1 MWRDA
6 GPAAGPRRLP
16 TGTSRTGCEL
26 RTRSPVRG
34 GWAGHAAR
42 VRTMSTPRRIL
53 HVRNGR
59 TRSFELHVGLHR
71 ASLLVRRDLTGTAEL
86 LPYPARNI
94 GSRWNEPFRE
104 GVPDR
109 LPARHGRHRILPDS
123 RPLEPYPRVRIC
135 AVTDAEGAAQT
146 GIATSSTKTSS
157 DIAWSMSTRGN
168 RSGCATMADP
178 GARASR
184 PQWTG
189 GPGTPTSRTSPSRR
203 RTAHLR
209 WVGPRG
215 SAPRDA

>member
-1 MWRDA
+1 MWSDA

-16 TGTSRTGCEL
+16 IGPSGTGCDL

-71 ASLLVRRDLTGTAEL
+71 ASLLVRRDTTGTAEL

-104 GVPDR
+104 GVPER

-123 RPLEPYPRVRIC
+123 RPLEPVSPSANLCRHGCR
-135 AVTDAEGAAQT
+135 
-146 GIATSSTKTSS
+146 
-157 DIAWSMSTRGN
+157 RG
-168 RSGCATMADP
+168 
-178 GARASR
+178 RASGHRDIIDEGFVRYPMVHVHGRQRLELRHDDR
-184 PQWTG
+184 P
-189 GPGTPTSRTSPSRR
+189 
-203 RTAHLR
+203 
-209 WVGPRG
+209 G
-215 SAPRDA
+215 SAGVPPAVGRGPADAYFPYFSQ